1 MNDQATPKGVDLSRF
16 PVNDNPAPV
25 NWRGK
30 VIRVRPIL
38 EYDETTGFVDEV
50 VSLCYDAERRQMIP
64 ERGDLMFR
72 YAVLKHYTDAVLPED
87 FTGINKLCYLT
98 DIYETV
104 VSHAKKAQIEALRRA
119 VDSVLLGIHE

>member
-1 MNDQATPKGVDLSRF
+1 MNDPAVQKGVDLSRF
-16 PVNDNPAPV
+16 PVNDNPVPV

-50 VSLCYDAERRQMIP
+50 VSLCYDGEQRQMIP

-72 YAVLKHYTDAVLPED
+72 YAVLRHYTDAVLPED
-87 FTGINKLCYLT
+87 FTDINKLCYLT
-98 DIYETV
+98 DIYDTV
-104 VSHAKKAQIEALRRA
+104 VSHAKKAQIEALRKV
-119 VDSVLLGIHE
+119 VDSVLFGVHE